1 MRARRFLAWGV
12 TIVML
17 LMSFA
22 MPAPLSA
29 IRGAEAATLNYHY
42 NVNQAISKAS
52 SLLDQASS
60 SGWGGATYVSAV
72 LRAGGLTNV
81 KQSGAGDLLDY
92 LNTSSNFGASIGKV
106 VVNPTGSDLHKGDV
120 LTVVCYKGGSSS
132 NYSNGHSKGSGKY
145 YGLQNMIVSE
155 VVSNTQVK
163 YYQANSARYN
173 STLTLSS
180 HAKNFTCSKCGNNT
194 YVKLV
199 AFCFND
205 SVKQYPITVTFSAN
219 GGSVSTETKTV
230 SYGATYGTLPTPTR
244 SGYTFEG
251 WYTAAEGG
259 SNVSSLTKVT
269 QTGAHTLY
277 AHWKLTLAITSN
289 PSNVTVTEGQ
299 TATFKVTAS
308 GATSY
313 QWQYQ
318 KPGETAWNN
327 VQKNGTSAT
336 YSFTTEARHN
346 GFLLRCK
353 ASNASASVYSTSAA
367 LTVNT
372 KPVITSQ
379 PASVTAGVGSKVTFK
394 VTATGATSYHW
405 QYQKPGETTWNN
417 VQSNGTS
424 ATYTLTAE
432 SRHNGYVFR
441 CRVTNA
447 AGNSYS
453 STAKLTLIS
462 KPVITSQPTDVVVD
476 VGQSATFKVTA
487 TGATSYR
494 WQYRKPG
501 ETTWNNVQSNGTSAT
516 YTLTAEA
523 RHRGY
528 SIRCR
533 VTNSAGS
540 TYSSAV
546 TLTVRRYVALLIGN
560 GSGYT
565 YQSTLS
571 GPATDVAVMKTAL
584 KNLSPAYE
592 VTVKEN
598 LTAEQMVS
606 AIKSTFAGTTAND
619 VCLFYYSGHGD
630 NRESSTAGALLGITS
645 NGSNDM
651 LTPST
656 LASTLKTACGG
667 KVIVLLDSC
676 GSGAAIYQ
684 KGMAAEEEADPET
697 FTSAVIEAFGEQDAL
712 EMSGS
717 GTRTGELRNSKFY
730 VLAACEYGDTSSELY
745 SYSMGSFGLF
755 TYCLADAMG
764 CSYPNGTY
772 GGTFKGDANGNK
784 ALTLGETYNYI
795 CNNIK
800 KVYSSATQV
809 TQMYGSTSYVLFRR
823 R

>member
-1 MRARRFLAWGV
+1 M
-12 TIVML
+12 
-17 LMSFA
+17 
-22 MPAPLSA
+22 
-29 IRGAEAATLNYHY
+29 
-42 NVNQAISKAS
+42 
-52 SLLDQASS
+52 
-60 SGWGGATYVSAV
+60 
-72 LRAGGLTNV
+72 
-81 KQSGAGDLLDY
+81 
-92 LNTSSNFGASIGKV
+92 
-106 VVNPTGSDLHKGDV
+106 
-120 LTVVCYKGGSSS
+120 
-132 NYSNGHSKGSGKY
+132 
-145 YGLQNMIVSE
+145 
-155 VVSNTQVK
+155 
-163 YYQANSARYN
+163 
-173 STLTLSS
+173 
-180 HAKNFTCSKCGNNT
+180 
-194 YVKLV
+194 
-199 AFCFND
+199 
-205 SVKQYPITVTFSAN
+205 
-219 GGSVSTETKTV
+219 
-230 SYGATYGTLPTPTR
+230 
-244 SGYTFEG
+244 
-251 WYTAAEGG
+251 
-259 SNVSSLTKVT
+259 
-269 QTGAHTLY
+269 
-277 AHWKLTLAITSN
+277 ITS
-289 PSNVTVTEGQ
+289 
-299 TATFKVTAS
+299 
-308 GATSY
+308 
-313 QWQYQ
+313 
-318 KPGETAWNN
+318 
-327 VQKNGTSAT
+327 
-336 YSFTTEARHN
+336 H
-346 GFLLRCK
+346 
-353 ASNASASVYSTSAA
+353 
-367 LTVNT
+367 
-372 KPVITSQ
+372 

-394 VTATGATSYHW
+394 VTATGATSYRW
-405 QYQKPGETTWNN
+405 QYQKTGETTWNN

-476 VGQSATFKVTA
+476 VGQSATFKVAA

-516 YTLTAEA
+516 YTLITEA

-571 GPATDVAVMKTAL
+571 GPAADVAVMKTAL

-598 LTAEQMVS
+598 LTADQMVS

-645 NGSNDM
+645 DGWGDM

-717 GTRTGELRNSKFY
+717 ETRTGELRNSKFY